1 MCFAGL
7 LVATLLSA
15 DGWMQ
20 REIVKGVI
28 IETRPMPGS
37 AYEEFRL
44 TVTTP
49 RPPRSVCES
58 AFNIS
63 PKDPSEKDVVMRKLV
78 AAKTDERVTYEQR
91 HTSVVTNRD
100 YAVRSVRT
108 WSEDGCRIDFNI
120 ANEFAPAESD
130 EFVRIKKL
138 EGCWVIRKDHNDLT
152 RVQYTIA
159 NEPGGN
165 IPPFLAGLGMRA
177 RAVEWVRLIVDRA
190 SLQAPNSSP
199 DAGVEPHPTQE

>member
-1 MCFAGL
+1 MFLAEL
-7 LVATLLSA
+7 LVATLLTA

-20 REIVKGVI
+20 REVVKGVI

-49 RPPRSVCES
+49 RPAHSVCES

-78 AAKTDERVTYEQR
+78 MAKTDERVTYEQR
-91 HTSVVTNRD
+91 HTSIVTNRD
-100 YAVRSVRT
+100 YAVRAVRT
-108 WSEDGCRIDFNI
+108 WSNDGCRIDFNI
-120 ANEFAPAESD
+120 ANEFAPAESN

-138 EGCWVIRKDHNDLT
+138 EGCWVIRKDSNDLT
-152 RVQYTIA
+152 RVTYTIA

-165 IPPFLAGLGMRA
+165 IPPFLAGMGMRA
-177 RAVEWVRLIVDRA
+177 RAVEWVRMIVDRA
-190 SLQAPNSSP
+190 SKQVAQASES
-199 DAGVEPHPTQE
+199 DVELHTRKQ